1 MVKNVSEMTYAPV
14 TPDNAKNIVIIGAGG
29 IVSGTHLPAYKIAGY
44 PVKAIYDID
53 FEKAENASQHPQ
65 NFSAQDGC

>member
-29 IVSGTHLPAYKIAGY
+29 IVSGTHLPA
-44 PVKAIYDID
+44 
-53 FEKAENASQHPQ
+53 
-65 NFSAQDGC
+65 